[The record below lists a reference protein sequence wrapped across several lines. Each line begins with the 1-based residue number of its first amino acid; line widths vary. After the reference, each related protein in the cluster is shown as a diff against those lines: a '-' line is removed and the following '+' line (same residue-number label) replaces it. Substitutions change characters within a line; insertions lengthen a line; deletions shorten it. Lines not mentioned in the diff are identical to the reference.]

1 MNKNQILLKWWK
13 NKLLLLSLKNIRIR
27 KVKQRLLKSLIAL
40 RMEFKILQ
48 SISQLKIQKKLFIKP
63 RKITFKSLQ
72 LPFHRWMIKITHK
85 FCIKRLANMTLRV
98 FGRIRYKIS
107 IQPSITKT
115 KINKAKEKDIR
126 FTTITKKS
134 EKSTNPN
141 ISQDSKNKIPMKIKK
156 VNLPLLLKK
165 ENLSK
170 NSFVSCKKKAL
181 LSLVESQSISKPI
194 KANDTPNLEKTE
206 ELDYDYFP

>member
-72 LPFHRWMIKITHK
+72 LPFHR
-85 FCIKRLANMTLRV
+85 
-98 FGRIRYKIS
+98 
-107 IQPSITKT
+107 
-115 KINKAKEKDIR
+115 
-126 FTTITKKS
+126 
-134 EKSTNPN
+134 
-141 ISQDSKNKIPMKIKK
+141 
-156 VNLPLLLKK
+156 
-165 ENLSK
+165 
-170 NSFVSCKKKAL
+170 
-181 LSLVESQSISKPI
+181 
-194 KANDTPNLEKTE
+194 
-206 ELDYDYFP
+206 